1 MVKAILAK
9 VKGMERDYLLFLLV
23 GIFLGIGQSVDG
35 ATINNFLKDRF
46 DFLIM
51 QRTLLEIP
59 REMPGLLVFIFTA
72 FLFALGD
79 IRIAAVANLAAAVGM
94 FLLGIIPYNF
104 FLMLM
109 VVFIYSTGQH
119 LFLPLFNSIG
129 MSFAKEG
136 QYGRKLGQ
144 ISAANTASLVISSAL
159 LWLLFRYLHI
169 SYTVSFTI
177 GALAFLAAAILLM
190 RMNPGRTEPMKNR
203 FVFRKEYKLYYL
215 LCIFYGARKQIFLTF
230 APWVLVDVFAQKVT
244 TLTMLFFI
252 ISVLGVF
259 VKPLIGYLIDRLGEK
274 IILAGESAVLILVCL
289 LYAYAADWFGSWAV
303 VVVCTCYVLDQ
314 TLNAVGMARA
324 TYVRKIAV
332 KAEDVSPTLSLGLSI
347 DHIVSMFLPV
357 VGGLV
362 WYSAGAGGY
371 KFVFLGGALVALINF
386 VSCFFIRVKS
396 LQAEGQHA

>member
-9 VKGMERDYLLFLLV
+9 VKGMERDYLLFIFV

-79 IRIAAVANLAAAVGM
+79 IRIGVVANLAAASGM

-104 FLMLM
+104 FLMLL

-119 LFLPLFNSIG
+119 LFMPLFNTIG
-129 MSFAKEG
+129 MSFAKGG

-159 LWLLFRYLHI
+159 LWLLFRYFHI

-190 RMNPGRTEPMKNR
+190 KMNPGRTEPMKNR
-203 FVFRKEYKLYYL
+203 FVFRKEYKLYYW
-215 LCIFYGARKQIFLTF
+215 LCIVYGARKQIFLTF

-252 ISVLGVF
+252 ISTLGIF
-259 VKPLIGYLIDRLGEK
+259 VKPLIGLLIDRLGEK
-274 IILAGESAVLILVCL
+274 VILAGESAILILVCL
-289 LYAYAADWFGSWAV
+289 LYAYAADLFGSWAV
-303 VVVCTCYVLDQ
+303 VIVCACYVLDQ

-324 TYVRKIAV
+324 TYVKKIAV

-347 DHIVSMFLPV
+347 DHVISMFLPV

-371 KFVFLGGALVALINF
+371 KYVFLGGALVALINF
-386 VSCFFIRVKS
+386 ISCLFIRVKP
-396 LQAEGQHA
+396 LQAEGQQA

>member
-259 VKPLIGYLIDRLGEK
+259 VKPLIGYLIDRLGK
-274 IILAGESAVLILVCL
+274 
-289 LYAYAADWFGSWAV
+289 
-303 VVVCTCYVLDQ
+303 
-314 TLNAVGMARA
+314 
-324 TYVRKIAV
+324 K
-332 KAEDVSPTLSLGLSI
+332 
-347 DHIVSMFLPV
+347 
-357 VGGLV
+357 
-362 WYSAGAGGY
+362 
-371 KFVFLGGALVALINF
+371 
-386 VSCFFIRVKS
+386 
-396 LQAEGQHA
+396 